1 MKFLVVLPLTLPHIS
16 TGLLRFGHATLEYLS
31 PRIQIVFVMAIF
43 PVIMN
48 IIQFCI
54 FDQIIKAGKGDTKDG
69 DTDDEDKG
77 DEDDEGGG
85 YRRVPTQDIES
96 TPRVQRQ
103 RPSGARRRGSSAH
116 TSRASTPV
124 PKSPLLEPSS
134 LGSRNDYGSTSPSP
148 NLTPRLSVDGG
159 SGRNGAG
166 PEGTFWRNMLSASV
180 GTEGSASATSAY
192 ATPRSFSAS
201 SPLDSHSR
209 LGASSTA
216 TATTTALGPR
226 DDWRSGAPSPES
238 FRSPMDSP
246 QEAQEGL
253 GQIPQ
258 IDLSPHSHSDNDNG
272 LPPIITS
279 SAQFG
284 HVSRLSEDQ
293 GREARKQLSPSS
305 STTNSVDDDDGV
317 GMRDLP

>member
-1 MKFLVVLPLTLPHIS
+1 MSMVFMKFLVVLPLTLPHIS

-31 PRIQIVFVMAIF
+31 PRIQIIFVMAIF

-54 FDQIIKAGKGDTKDG
+54 FDQIIKAGKGDLKDG
-69 DTDDEDKG
+69 DADDEDKE
-77 DEDDEGGG
+77 DEDDDGEG

-96 TPRVQRQ
+96 TPRTRRQ
-103 RPSGARRRGSSAH
+103 RPPGARRRGSSAH

-134 LGSRNDYGSTSPSP
+134 LGSKKDYGSTSPSP

-159 SGRNGAG
+159 SSRNTPG
-166 PEGTFWRNMLSASV
+166 PGGTFWRNMLAASA
-180 GTEGSASATSAY
+180 GTEGSASATATTAY

-201 SPLDSHSR
+201 SPQDSHSR
-209 LGASSTA
+209 LGASSTT
-216 TATTTALGPR
+216 TATTTALGTR

-238 FRSPMDSP
+238 FRSTMDSH
-246 QEAQEGL
+246 QEGL
-253 GQIPQ
+253 GQIPH
-258 IDLSPHSHSDNDNG
+258 IDLSPQSDNDTS

-293 GREARKQLSPSS
+293 GRAARKQLSPSS
-305 STTNSVDDDDGV
+305 STMTSVDDGM